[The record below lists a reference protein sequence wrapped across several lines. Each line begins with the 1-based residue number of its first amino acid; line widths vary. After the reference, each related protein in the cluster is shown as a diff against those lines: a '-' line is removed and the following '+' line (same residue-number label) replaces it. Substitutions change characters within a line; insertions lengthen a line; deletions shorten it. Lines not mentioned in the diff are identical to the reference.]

1 MTIKELKMFLAWSD
15 VDVVRIIG
23 EKTTKK
29 ASKITIIKEYKTKG
43 KIEAFDQFLKDY
55 TNHYLI
61 VQDIYGVAFNR
72 RLSSEENIL
81 TIYVY

>member
-15 VDVVRIIG
+15 VDVVRIIA

-29 ASKITIIKEYKTKG
+29 VSKITLIKEYKTKG
-43 KIEAFDQFLKDY
+43 KFGAFDQFLKDY
-55 TNHYLI
+55 TNHHLI